1 MVFTIAATI
10 YCTLTYV
17 AGFKLFNVSEP
28 TAFSILTWIFSPIS
42 VPVGLLLVMTV
53 G

>member
-1 MVFTIAATI
+1 MVFTISATI

-17 AGFKLFNVSEP
+17 AGFKLFNMRKPSKG
-28 TAFSILTWIFSPIS
+28 TALFWALSPIS
-42 VPVGLLLVMTV
+42 VPLGLLLLMIA

>member
-1 MVFTIAATI
+1 MLFAISATI

-17 AGFKLFNVSEP
+17 AGYKLFNMRDMNAY
-28 TAFSILTWIFSPIS
+28 TMCFWLLSPIS